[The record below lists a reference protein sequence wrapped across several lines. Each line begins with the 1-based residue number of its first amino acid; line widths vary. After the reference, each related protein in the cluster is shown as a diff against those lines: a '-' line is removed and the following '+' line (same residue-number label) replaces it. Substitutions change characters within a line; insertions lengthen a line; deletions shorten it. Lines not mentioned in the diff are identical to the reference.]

1 MEWLGSPCLILTL
14 TLTVHRYKK
23 ALRSKD
29 LSSASSKDLDCVFG
43 RRGRKER
50 RERERGERGG
60 GEAEEEGEEEE
71 KKERTKR
78 TKTEGASENEVYRLF
93 MFTYNHHSLILILV
107 FYIPL
112 AVINAHT
119 FGK

>member
-1 MEWLGSPCLILTL
+1 MTL
-14 TLTVHRYKK
+14 SLTVHRYKK

-60 GEAEEEGEEEE
+60 GEAEEEEEGEEEE

-78 TKTEGASENEVYRLF
+78 TKTEGTSENEVYRLF